1 MQAGFLAGRQSVD
14 IGIKTKLQHY
24 TRIECAADV
33 KIDLTKKDKNK
44 KHLCGV
50 FIFIKLCLP
59 KPRSVYKSFAKHRL
73 CETLNTRLNRSVNLA

>member
-33 KIDLTKKDKNK
+33 KIYLTKKDKNK
-44 KHLCGV
+44 KRG
-50 FIFIKLCLP
+50 FRIF
-59 KPRSVYKSFAKHRL
+59 
-73 CETLNTRLNRSVNLA
+73 